1 LRLALMRLNEGQ
13 VMAAKQPSLDETGRS
28 NDDRPKSGPGAA
40 AAAKPGAGRE
50 MRYALVTEAM
60 TEGVYDWN
68 VATGAL
74 WVSARLNEIMGFE
87 PEALTAADWN
97 ARIHEDDFD
106 GYREALRR
114 YFKGE
119 TPAHI
124 CEYRVRRQSGDLI
137 WVSDRGR
144 CVRDDAGRAVRL
156 VGAINDITAHRLAEA
171 SLRRSEERYA
181 LAMQAVDEGVYDWN
195 LETGEIYYSESVH
208 NAVGLTPAQMSTADD
223 WFGRIHP
230 DDQPRWRAALVDH
243 FKRRAERFL
252 CEFRYRD
259 TDDEWRW
266 ARQHGIARFD
276 DTGRATRVIGATGD
290 ITELKRQQSAAAEAQ
305 EQLAQAIDAISE
317 GFSLYDAE
325 DRLVLC
331 NEQYRQIY
339 AGLEDVLKP
348 GLKHEEILRAFAG
361 RGFIPEA
368 DIDSE
373 KWVRQRLHRHLNPG
387 APYEQQLAD
396 GRWVKVAWRKM
407 ASGGIAGI
415 FTDITELKEIEFALR
430 ESERRY
436 AQAME
441 SANEAL
447 WDWDIATGTIYMAP
461 HFARRFG
468 LEIDE
473 HGHMTTEHWASRIHP
488 EDLDIFQ
495 DAIRAHLRGET
506 DFYTAEF
513 RALDADDNYIWIFH
527 RGLGQR
533 GEDGRVHRMMG
544 STADITDRKAAER
557 AIEAARDEAEAA
569 QQRLI
574 DAIESISEGLVLFDA
589 DDRIVI
595 GNSNYRQ
602 YFMDAVGEEVARLV
616 VPGASF
622 WDIIR
627 AAHAA
632 GMFPDLIGIDFE
644 AYIAKRKER
653 RRSGEARQ
661 AVEQHMCDGRW
672 LQINEHKTA
681 SGGIAAVYTD
691 VTDMKRREA
700 ELAEKTA
707 TLEGL
712 SAKLARYL
720 PPQVYGS
727 IFSGARAVEVA
738 AQRKKLT
745 IFFSDIA
752 DFTATADMLESEEL
766 TTLLNQYLTEMSA
779 IALEYGATIDKFIGD
794 AVLAFFGD
802 PETKGVKEDA
812 LACVRMA
819 IAMQRRIRE
828 LREEWRGRGLDQ
840 GFEMRVGIATGFCT
854 VGNFG
859 SEDRLDYTVI
869 GNPVNLAA
877 RLQSRAE
884 LGGILIGAETEA
896 LVRGEVKAEEQETLE
911 LKGIP
916 RPVRTYKVVGIY
928 DELEG
933 EGRVIRRDQTGL
945 KLEIDRANLSPEE
958 REAAVRALEEAA
970 AQLRK

>member
-1 LRLALMRLNEGQ
+1 
-13 VMAAKQPSLDETGRS
+13 MAAKNPSLYETGRS
-28 NDDRPKSGPGAA
+28 SDERPELGSGAA
-40 AAAKPGAGRE
+40 VAAKPGAGRST
-50 MRYALVTEAM
+50 RYALVTEAM

-68 VATGAL
+68 VQTGEL

-87 PEALTAADWN
+87 PDSLTATDWN
-97 ARIHEDDFD
+97 ARIHEDDFA
-106 GYREALRR
+106 GYRDALKG

-119 TPAHI
+119 TPALVT
-124 CEYRVRRQSGDLI
+124 EYRVRRDAGDYI
-137 WVSDRGR
+137 WVSDRAR
-144 CVRDDAGRAVRL
+144 CVRDDEGHAVRV

-181 LAMQAVDEGVYDWN
+181 LAMQAVNEGVYDWN
-195 LETGEIYYSESVH
+195 LESGEIYYSDSVH
-208 NAVGLTPAQMSTADD
+208 NAVGLTPEQLGTADD
-223 WFGRIHP
+223 WYTRIHP
-230 DDQPRWRAALVDH
+230 DDQPRYRAALVDH
-243 FKRRAERFL
+243 FKQRTDRFD

-259 TDDEWRW
+259 SNDQWRW
-266 ARQHGIARFD
+266 ARQHGIAQFD
-276 DTGRATRVIGATGD
+276 DDGRATRMVGATGD
-290 ITELKRQQSAAAEAQ
+290 ITELKHQQSAAAAAEAQ
-305 EQLAQAIDAISE
+305 LSQAIDAISE

-331 NEQYRQIY
+331 NEQYRRIY

-348 GLKHEEILRAFAG
+348 GVKHEEILHAFG
-361 RGFIPEA
+361 TRGLIAET
-368 DIDSE
+368 DIDPE

-387 APYEQQLAD
+387 APYEQELAD

-407 ASGGIAGI
+407 ANGSIAGV
-415 FTDITELKEIEFALR
+415 FTDITEMKSIEFALR

-447 WDWDIATGTIYMAP
+447 WDWDIATGTIFMAP
-461 HFARRFG
+461 QFLKRFG
-468 LEIDE
+468 VEVDDD
-473 HGHMTTEHWASRIHP
+473 GRMTTEQWASRIHP
-488 EDLDIFQ
+488 EDLGIFR
-495 DAIRAHLRGET
+495 DAIRAHLRGQTE
-506 DFYTAEF
+506 FYTCEF
-513 RALDADDNYIWIFH
+513 RALDAEDNYIWLFH

-533 GEDGRVHRMMG
+533 GEDSRVHRMMG
-544 STADITDRKAAER
+544 STADISDRKAAER
-557 AIEAARDEAEAA
+557 ALEAARDEAEAA
-569 QQRLI
+569 QQRLV
-574 DAIESISEGLVLFDA
+574 DAMESISEGLVLFDA
-589 DDRIVI
+589 DDRIVTC
-595 GNSNYRQ
+595 NSNYRQ
-602 YFMDAVGEEVARLV
+602 YFLDAVGDEVGRLV

-622 WDIIR
+622 WDIVR
-627 AAHAA
+627 AAHAKD
-632 GMFPDLIGIDFE
+632 MFPDLVGVDIE
-644 AYIAKRKER
+644 EYIARRKER

-661 AVEQHMCDGRW
+661 AVEQHLCDGRW

-681 SGGIAAVYTD
+681 SGGIASVYTEI
-691 VTDMKRREA
+691 TQMKRRES
-700 ELAEKTA
+700 ELADKTT

-720 PPQVYGS
+720 PPQVYSS
-727 IFSGARAVEVA
+727 IFSGAQSVEVA

-779 IALEYGATIDKFIGD
+779 IALEHGATIDKFIGD

-828 LREEWRGRGLDQ
+828 LREGWHGRGFDQ
-840 GFEMRVGIATGFCT
+840 GFEMRVGITTGFCT

-877 RLQSRAE
+877 RLQSRVE

-896 LVRGEVKAEEQETLE
+896 LVRDEVKTEEQDAIE

-916 RPVRTYKVVGIY
+916 RPVRTYKVLGIY

-933 EGRVIRRDQTGL
+933 DGRVIRRDQAGL
-945 KLEIDRANLSPEE
+945 KLEIDRAKLSDEDK
-958 REAAVRALEEAA
+958 AAAIAALEDAA
-970 AQLRK
+970 AQLKK

>member
-1 LRLALMRLNEGQ
+1 
-13 VMAAKQPSLDETGRS
+13 MAAKGPSLQEIGRS
-28 NDDRPKSGPGAA
+28 SKDRPNAGPGAA
-40 AAAKPGAGRE
+40 ATAKPGAGRE

-68 VATGAL
+68 IGTGAL

-87 PEALTAADWN
+87 PDALTATDWN
-97 ARIHEDDFD
+97 ARIHADDFD
-106 GYREALRR
+106 NYRDALKR

-119 TPAHI
+119 TPALV
-124 CEYRVRRQSGDLI
+124 CEYRVRRDAGDFI
-137 WVSDRGR
+137 WVSDRAR
-144 CVRDDAGRAVRL
+144 CVRDDEGRAIRL
-156 VGAINDITAHRLAEA
+156 VGAINDITAHHLAEE

-181 LAMQAVDEGVYDWN
+181 LAMQAVNEGVYDWN
-195 LETGEIYYSESVH
+195 LESGHIYYSDSVH
-208 NAVGLTPAQMSTADD
+208 NAVGLTAEQLRTADD
-223 WFGRIHP
+223 WVGRIHP
-230 DDQPRWRAALVDH
+230 DDQARYRGALVDH
-243 FKRRAERFL
+243 FKRRTDRFL

-259 TDDEWRW
+259 SNDKWRW
-266 ARQHGIARFD
+266 ARQHGIARYD
-276 DTGRATRVIGATGD
+276 DDGRATRMVGATGD
-290 ITELKRQQSAAAEAQ
+290 ITELKRQQSEAEEAR
-305 EQLAQAIDAISE
+305 EQLAQAIDSISE
-317 GFSLYDAE
+317 GFSLYDAN

-339 AGLEDVLKP
+339 GGLNDVLKP
-348 GLKHEEILRAFAG
+348 GVTHEEILEAFVG
-361 RGFIPEA
+361 RGLIPNA
-368 DIDSE
+368 DVDPE
-373 KWVRQRLHRHLNPG
+373 KLVRQRLHRHLNPG
-387 APYEQQLAD
+387 APYEQELAD

-407 ASGGIAGI
+407 ANGGIAGV
-415 FTDITELKEIEFALR
+415 FTDITELKGIEFALR
-430 ESERRY
+430 DSETRY

-447 WDWDIATGTIYMAP
+447 WDWEVEAGTIYMAP
-461 HFARRFG
+461 QFAKRFG

-473 HGHMTTEHWASRIHP
+473 TGRMTTDHWASRIHP
-488 EDLDIFQ
+488 EDLHLFQ
-495 DAIRAHLRGET
+495 DAMRAHLRGAT

-513 RALDADDNYIWIFH
+513 RALDAEDNYIWIFH
-527 RGLGQR
+527 RGVGQR
-533 GEDGRVHRMMG
+533 DEDGRVTRMLG
-544 STADITDRKAAER
+544 STSDISERKEAER
-557 AIEAARDEAEAA
+557 ALEAARDESERA
-569 QQRLI
+569 QQRLH
-574 DAIESISEGLVLFDA
+574 DAMESISEGLVLFDA

-595 GNSNYRQ
+595 CNSNYRQ
-602 YFMDAVGEEVARLV
+602 YFIDAVGEEVGRLV
-616 VPGASF
+616 EPGNSF
-622 WDIIR
+622 WDIVR
-627 AAHAA
+627 AAHRA
-632 GMFPDLIGIDFE
+632 GMFPDLIDVDMDN
-644 AYIAKRKER
+644 YIEKRLER
-653 RRSGEARQ
+653 RRSGAARY
-661 AVEQHMCDGRW
+661 AAEQHLCDGRW

-681 SGGIAAVYTD
+681 SGGIASVYTD
-691 VTDMKRREA
+691 ITGMKRREA

-712 SAKLARYL
+712 SKKLARYL
-720 PPQVYGS
+720 SPQVYSS
-727 IFSGARAVEVA
+727 IFTGAQSVEVT

-779 IALEYGATIDKFIGD
+779 IALEHGATIDKFIGD

-802 PETKGVKEDA
+802 PETKGVKADA

-828 LREEWRGRGLDQ
+828 LREDWRGRGFDQ

-896 LVRGEVKAEEQETLE
+896 LVRDEVMAEEQETLE

-916 RPVRTYKVVGIY
+916 RPVRTYKVVGIH
-928 DELEG
+928 DELAA
-933 EGRVIRRDQTGL
+933 EGRVIRREQPGL
-945 KLEIDRANLSPEE
+945 RLEVDRAQLSDEDK
-958 REAAVRALEEAA
+958 AAAIKALEEAA
-970 AQLRK
+970 AQLKK

>member
-1 LRLALMRLNEGQ
+1 MDRS
-13 VMAAKQPSLDETGRS
+13 VDERS
-28 NDDRPKSGPGAA
+28 KPGPG

-68 VATGAL
+68 VSTGLL

-87 PEALTAADWN
+87 PEALTADDWN
-97 ARIHEDDFD
+97 ARIHEDDFVT
-106 GYREALRR
+106 YRDALKRF
-114 YFKGE
+114 FKGE
-119 TPAHI
+119 TPALA
-124 CEYRVRRQSGDLI
+124 CEYRVRRQAGDYI
-137 WVSDRGR
+137 WVSDRAR
-144 CVRDDAGRAVRL
+144 CVRDEDGRAVRL
-156 VGAINDITAHRLAEA
+156 VGAINDITAHRVAEA

-181 LAMQAVDEGVYDWN
+181 LAMEAVDEGVYDWN
-195 LETGEIYYSESVH
+195 LISGEIYYSDSVRS
-208 NAVGLTPAQMSTADD
+208 AVGLTPDQLRTADD
-223 WFGRIHP
+223 WVERIHP
-230 DDQPRWRAALVDH
+230 DDQPRYRAALVDH
-243 FKRRAERFL
+243 FKRRTDRFL

-259 TDDEWRW
+259 VDGEWRW
-266 ARQHGIARFD
+266 ARQHGIARYD
-276 DTGRATRVIGATGD
+276 DDGRAVRMVGATGD
-290 ITELKRQQSAAAEAQ
+290 ITELKRQQSAAEEARQ
-305 EQLAQAIDAISE
+305 QLAQAIDSISE

-339 AGLEDVLKP
+339 GGLNDILKP
-348 GLKHEEILRAFAG
+348 GITHEEILKAFVG
-361 RGFIPEA
+361 RGLIPDA
-368 DIDSE
+368 DVDPE
-373 KWVRQRLHRHLNPG
+373 KLVRQRLHRHLNPG
-387 APYEQQLAD
+387 APYEQELSD

-407 ASGGIAGI
+407 ANGGIAGV
-415 FTDITELKEIEFALR
+415 FTDITEMKSIEFALR
-430 ESERRY
+430 DSETRY

-447 WDWDIATGTIYMAP
+447 WDWEVEKGTIYMAP
-461 HFARRFG
+461 HFAQRFG

-473 HGHMTTEHWASRIHP
+473 KGRMTTDHWGSRIHP
-488 EDLDIFQ
+488 EDLHLFQ
-495 DAIRAHLRGET
+495 DAMRAHLRGES

-513 RALDADDNYIWIFH
+513 RALDAEDNYIWIFH
-527 RGLGQR
+527 RGVGQR
-533 GEDGRVHRMMG
+533 DDSGRVTRMLG
-544 STADITDRKAAER
+544 STSDISERKEAER
-557 AIEAARDEAEAA
+557 ALEAARDESERA
-569 QQRLI
+569 QQRLH
-574 DAIESISEGLVLFDA
+574 DAMESISEGLVLFDA

-595 GNSNYRQ
+595 CNSNYRQ
-602 YFMDAVGEEVARLV
+602 YFVDAVGEEVGRLV
-616 VPGASF
+616 EPGNSF
-622 WDIIR
+622 WDIVR
-627 AAHAA
+627 AAHRA
-632 GMFPDLIGIDFE
+632 GMFPDLIGADIE
-644 AYIAKRKER
+644 AYIDKRLER
-653 RRSGEARQ
+653 RRSGAARH
-661 AVEQHMCDGRW
+661 AAEQHLCDGRW
-672 LQINEHKTA
+672 LQVNEHKTA
-681 SGGIAAVYTD
+681 SGGIASVYTD
-691 VTDMKRREA
+691 ITEMKRREA

-712 SAKLARYL
+712 SKKLARYL
-720 PPQVYGS
+720 SPQVYSS
-727 IFSGARAVEVA
+727 IFTGAQSVEVA

-802 PETKGVKEDA
+802 PETKGTKEDA

-828 LREEWRGRGLDQ
+828 LREDWRGRGLDQ
-840 GFEMRVGIATGFCT
+840 GFEMRIGIATGFCT

-896 LVRGEVKAEEQETLE
+896 LVRDEVKAEEQETLD

-916 RPVRTYKVVGIY
+916 RPVRTYKVLGIY

-933 EGRVIRRDQTGL
+933 DGRVIRRDQAGL
-945 KLEIDRANLSPEE
+945 KLEIDRAHLSEEE
-958 REAAVRALEEAA
+958 RQAAIAALEDAA
-970 AQLRK
+970 AQLKK